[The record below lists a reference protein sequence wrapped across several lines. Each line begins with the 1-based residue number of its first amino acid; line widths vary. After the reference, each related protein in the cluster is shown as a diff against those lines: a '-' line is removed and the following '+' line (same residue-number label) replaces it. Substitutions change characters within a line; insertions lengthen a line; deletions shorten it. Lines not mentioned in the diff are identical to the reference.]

1 MADLAPRSR
10 PFLLL
15 LPTWLTLGLFF
26 VLPLGIVLILSFAQ
40 RSPTGSIS
48 PVTDWWAYI
57 SSGKFL
63 SNYAQSLDGLYLR
76 IFWRSLWM
84 AVLTTV
90 LCAVIAYPAAYYL
103 AIAAPTRWK
112 GLLLALA
119 VIPFWTSFLVRTYAW
134 MLILRTQGLAND
146 LLIAA
151 HLIKEPLD
159 LLYNQTSVMIGLVYG
174 ELPFMLLPVYASLEK
189 LDRSLLEAASDL
201 GAGKWSR
208 FWRVTLPLTAPG
220 LAAGTVLVFVPS
232 LGQFVVSDLL
242 GGSRS
247 MLIGNM
253 IQNQFTT
260 ARNQP
265 FGSALALE
273 LTLLVLLLLIAYAAY
288 ARKRGE
294 ELL

>member
-10 PFLLL
+10 PYLLL
-15 LPTWLTLGLFF
+15 LPAWLVLGLLF
-26 VLPLGIVLILSFAQ
+26 VLPLGIVLVISFAQ
-40 RSPTGSIS
+40 RSPAGAIK
-48 PVTDWWAYI
+48 PVEDWSAYI
-57 SSGKFL
+57 LSGKFL
-63 SNYAQSLDGLYLR
+63 TNYLQSLDTLYLK
-76 IFWRSLWM
+76 ILWRSLWM

-90 LCAVIAYPAAYYL
+90 LCAVIAYPAAYFL
-103 AIAAPTRWK
+103 AIIAPTRWK
-112 GLLLALA
+112 GALLALA

-134 MLILRTQGLAND
+134 MLILRTQGLANE
-146 LLIAA
+146 LLLGA
-151 HLIKEPLD
+151 HLIDQPLE
-159 LLYNQTSVMIGLVYG
+159 LLYNETAVMIGLVYG
-174 ELPFMLLPVYASLEK
+174 ELPFMLLPLYASMEK
-189 LDRSLLEAASDL
+189 LDRSLLEAAADL
-201 GAGKWSR
+201 GAGRWSR
-208 FWRVTLPLTAPG
+208 WWRVTLPLTAPG

-253 IQNQFTT
+253 IQNQFTS

-265 FGSALALE
+265 FGAALALE

-288 ARKRGE
+288 ARRRGE